1 MPAVSCAPA
10 MSEAA
15 DTPQEDGSLV
25 RGGTLLIAGKLVAVI
40 GGFALYWFLARVFT
54 HAMGE
59 VEGTAAFGTWGATF
73 GVINPLNAMAAAGTL
88 QMMSR
93 LVARRGEVGDG
104 LGGDVFA
111 RAARMQLLWM
121 LALFAGLELS
131 AGALARGVLNDASY
145 AAPLRLAALIP
156 LFYALRALYEG
167 YLNGTQRFRD
177 QALLDMGATLLRLL
191 FVLAGAASGYG
202 ALGAIGGFVVAS
214 LCMAAVAVLWV
225 RPARGDAPSR
235 DLPGAREILAFQAGV
250 IGVTLASQYLL
261 NVDLLAVKALA
272 SPDAATADRLAG
284 AYTAAQKLAQVPL
297 SVVLALGTL
306 MFSYVASGPERSA
319 RIVRQ
324 GMRVLLLLMVPS
336 AALLAANAHETLAL
350 VFPTLERGL
359 AAAGDAPGAAA
370 DALLLLAVGYV
381 PCAMLLTCTTLI
393 TAAGRPGVAAGIA
406 AITLA
411 LAAIAVRALTPAY
424 GPAGAA
430 AGAGLAWAIG
440 LALGIAQML
449 RRIGVPVDV
458 RSALRIGSAG
468 AVVGALASMLPCQ
481 GAWLLLEDLALA
493 GLYVLLLL
501 GVRELGVEE
510 ILSAAR
516 LGRARRPGRT

>member
-1 MPAVSCAPA
+1 

-15 DTPQEDGSLV
+15 DTPQHDGGLV
-25 RGGTLLIAGKLVAVI
+25 RGGTLLIAAKLVAVI

-54 HAMGE
+54 HALGE
-59 VEGTAAFGTWGATF
+59 VQGTAAFGTWGATF

-93 LVARRGEVGDG
+93 LVAQRGGSGRGSGDA
-104 LGGDVFA
+104 LGGDVFG
-111 RAARMQLLWM
+111 RAARMQLIWM
-121 LALFAGLELS
+121 LGLFAGLELS
-131 AGALARGVLNDASY
+131 AGALARFVLNDASY

-177 QALLDMGATLLRLL
+177 QALLDIGATLLRLL

-225 RPARGDAPSR
+225 RPERGPAGAS
-235 DLPGAREILAFQAGV
+235 DLPGAGEILAFQAGV

-261 NVDLLAVKALA
+261 NVDLLGVKALA
-272 SPDAATADRLAG
+272 SPDPATADRLAG

-306 MFSYVASGPERSA
+306 MFSYVASDPARSA

-324 GMRVLLLLMVPS
+324 GMRVLLLMMVPS
-336 AALLAANAHETLAL
+336 AALLAANAHETLQL

-359 AAAGDAPGAAA
+359 AAAGDAPGVAAH
-370 DALLLLAVGYV
+370 ALGLLAVAYV

-406 AITLA
+406 AIALV
-411 LAAIAVRALTPAY
+411 LAAIGVRALTPAY

-430 AGAGLAWAIG
+430 AGAGAAWLIG
-440 LALGIAQML
+440 LALGVAQML
-449 RRIGVPVDV
+449 RRIGPPVDL
-458 RSALRIGSAG
+458 RSASRIGMAG
-468 AVVGALASMLPCQ
+468 AVVAVLASLVPAH
-481 GAWLLLEDLALA
+481 GPWLVLEDLALVA
-493 GLYVLLLL
+493 VYVLLLL
-501 GVRELGVEE
+501 GMRELGIDE
-510 ILSAAR
+510 LRGAMRSAYR
-516 LGRARRPGRT
+516 GRPA